1 MGAGFYMA
9 SKDMTA
15 WRDNELGSR
24 SAKDACWMQARV
36 QNAIRDAR
44 QLHDDFAEVV
54 LRLRLQ
60 RIASQSAYVE
70 LRASNAPSF
79 RLQTER
85 RVLLTKIVALAMRF
99 TGADMGNIQVV
110 EPTLGALEIKA
121 QCGFSSPFLEYF
133 NQVHQGESA
142 CGTAMK
148 RARRVMVE
156 DVTQSRLF
164 QGSPALEVIL
174 DAGARS
180 VQSTPLVDV
189 SGRVLGVLSTHW
201 RRPRRLSPSE
211 SWLLDVLAEKTT
223 NLLRQLQT
231 GLEQQPRKSDWDG
244 SSE

>member
-1 MGAGFYMA
+1 MA

-15 WRDNELGSR
+15 WRDDVLESR
-24 SAKDACWMQARV
+24 SANEACFTRARV
-36 QNAIRDAR
+36 EKAIREAR

-60 RIASQSAYVE
+60 GIASQSAYVE
-70 LRASNAPSF
+70 LRASNAPAF

-85 RVLLTKIVALAMRF
+85 QVLLTKIVALAMRF

-133 NQVHQGESA
+133 NQVHQGEAA

-164 QGSPALEVIL
+164 QGSLALEVIL

-189 SGRVLGVLSTHW
+189 SGRILGVLSTHW
-201 RRPRRLSPSE
+201 RHPRRLSASE

-223 NLLRQLQT
+223 SLLRQLQK
-231 GLEQQPRKSDWDG
+231 GPEPQPTKV
-244 SSE
+244 